1 MEADVSPGEFLGD
14 LLHQTLERQLADQKF
29 LGLLILPYLTER
41 DGPRAIPVRLL
52 DSASGRVRLAGRLGG
67 ELLPGAFPPVYLR
80 AVCLV
85 RAMVGFGKDEQRNYE
100 GKSGPKILPETASSA
115 RTPTCHLPHWDFV

>member
-67 ELLPGAFPPVYLR
+67 ELLPGGFP
-80 AVCLV
+80 A
-85 RAMVGFGKDEQRNYE
+85 G
-100 GKSGPKILPETASSA
+100 ILASSLLGTSHGGV
-115 RTPTCHLPHWDFV
+115 RQG